1 MNTCRGVLEVL
12 ILKGLRGLL
21 SDAGL
26 RAERLLD
33 QGEAE
38 RVASSET
45 WGMIAWEW
53 ITVKAQYCVL
63 SFRNETREVEWI
75 EAVGGNLGVW

>member
-1 MNTCRGVLEVL
+1 VL
-12 ILKGLRGLL
+12 IPKRLLEIL

-53 ITVKAQYCVL
+53 ITVKTQYCVL
-63 SFRNETREVEWI
+63 SFRNETREVVWI
-75 EAVGGNLGVW
+75 EVVGGKLGVW

>member
-1 MNTCRGVLEVL
+1 ML

-26 RAERLLD
+26 RAEGCLG
-33 QGEAE
+33 QGGAE
-38 RVASSET
+38 RVASSGT

-53 ITVKAQYCVL
+53 ITVKLQYWML
-63 SFRNETREVEWI
+63 SFRIETREVVWI
-75 EAVGGNLGVW
+75 VVVGGKWGVW